1 MEENTDME
9 DKLRLEYASD
19 EVWEEI
25 DVDSL
30 DEGNYICIYIYNI
43 RIFVKTHIHIYILC
57 ICCILV

>member
-25 DVDSL
+25 DIDSL
-30 DEGNYICIYIYNI
+30 DEGNYICIYIYI
-43 RIFVKTHIHIYILC
+43 HIFVKIYIHIYILC
-57 ICCILV
+57 I